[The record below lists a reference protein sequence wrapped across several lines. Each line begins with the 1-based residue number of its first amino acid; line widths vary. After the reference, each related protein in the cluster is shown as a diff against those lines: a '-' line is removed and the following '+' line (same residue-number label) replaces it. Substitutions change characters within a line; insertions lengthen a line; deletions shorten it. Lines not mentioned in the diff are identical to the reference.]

1 MRLEK
6 AAILLLSA
14 LMGFVACSDSV
25 SEDVL
30 SRVDENGVQYSP
42 TEMNGQVYFLKTM
55 IPESMRVINVDEK
68 LNPLDSVDAELTLST
83 YSGSYSFW
91 VPRHDYQQPYA
102 KIVTVFPLD
111 SKSKM
116 EFPQYVRLQEYNDHK
131 ELSFANSM
139 ITGRV
144 ETLVREK
151 GLDFEQAWSQAVS
164 ELKKSLNY
172 SLDDVF
178 STSAE
183 ARDMGYNRSQ
193 LGGMSLYIYCHHEI
207 SDKEFYSTYQ
217 DFYKSFAKNG
227 YVDES
232 LIVDAADVWLSTFV
246 SSDMDG
252 RTFFKSNTRDSDV
265 GVKYLSPEFLEH
277 AYGVDLSVSW
287 DEWNRRTDKF
297 VTIENK
303 NSMYDGRTLI
313 YDAAMGGW
321 RLQSLLE
328 DSIGVCMSNKD
339 SVAQNGDAYYRC
351 LKNSATWEKL
361 TVRDTLLDAVYG
373 KCGGYYIKHGFMAY
387 LWDSL
392 FVCEC
397 MNSESCAWSDKYFGQ
412 SFDEGDSLYANYINA
427 KATQQFGQCT
437 KTTVSERKMDD
448 LFVYCSWDR
457 WRLMDSLDYYLGNCS
472 DSNYTGE
479 HSGKYYACKNFGE
492 YDAYNNKWAEIPA
505 PAYYGDKCFIKQAED
520 KMTLECKGDYFIC
533 DVDNGYY
540 KWRKI
545 SKEEIDESVEVG
557 VCSITRGD

>member
-6 AAILLLSA
+6 AVFLLLSVM
-14 LMGFVACSDSV
+14 MGLVACSDSV

-42 TEMNGQVYFLKTM
+42 TEMSGTVSFLKTM

-68 LNPLDSVDAELTLST
+68 LNPLDSVDAELTLG
-83 YSGSYSFW
+83 YGSEYYSFW

-102 KIVTVFPLD
+102 KIVTVFPLN

-116 EFPQYVRLQEYNDHK
+116 EFPQYVHLQEYNDHK
-131 ELSFANSM
+131 ELSFGKSM

-172 SLDDVF
+172 PQDDVF
-178 STSAE
+178 STPAI
-183 ARDMGYNRSQ
+183 AYDVGIVQSQ
-193 LGGMSLYIYCHHEI
+193 LNGVLPYIYCHHEI
-207 SDKEFYSTYQ
+207 SDKEFYSAYQ

-232 LIVDAADVWLSTFV
+232 LIVDAADVWLSTF
-246 SSDMDG
+246 SSSEVEG
-252 RTFFKSNTRDSDV
+252 RTLFKSITRDNDV

-313 YDAAMGGW
+313 YDAKVGGW

-328 DSIGVCMSNKD
+328 DSIGVCMSKKD
-339 SVAQNGDAYYRC
+339 SVVQKDDTYYRC
-351 LKNSATWEKL
+351 LEGHTAWEEL
-361 TVRDTLLDAVYG
+361 TIRDTLLDAVYG

-387 LWDSL
+387 LRDSL
-392 FVCEC
+392 LVCEC
-397 MNSESCAWSDKYFGQ
+397 VNSENCAWSDKYLGQ

-437 KTTVSERKMDD
+437 KATVSKRKMDD
-448 LFVYCSWDR
+448 LFVSCSWDR
-457 WRLMDSLDYYLGNCS
+457 WRLIDSLDYYLGFCS

-479 HSGKYYACKNFGE
+479 HLGKYYACKKFGD
-492 YDAYNNKWAEIPA
+492 YDAYNGVWAEIPA

-533 DVDNGYY
+533 ESDNGYY

-545 SKEEIDESVEVG
+545 SKKEIDKSVEVG
-557 VCSITRGD
+557 VCSSAKDD